1 MPPSQR
7 TGGGFRLPHDDDA
20 APIAPIFLGGTGR
33 SGKTLVRW
41 MLSSHPRI
49 VVSRRTEMWPRF
61 AGRFGDLGRPENL
74 QRCLDAM
81 LARKQIAEL
90 QPDVERLRTD
100 LAQGTPTYARLFAL
114 IHEQYAER
122 SGKQRWGD
130 QSAGVESFAEE
141 IFTAYPGA
149 RMIHMVRDPRDAYV
163 ALLDK
168 GLRRTGAVGR
178 ATASWM
184 SSVGLAER
192 NAARHPE
199 SYRIVRYEDLVA
211 APLDAMRAV
220 CGFLGETFDPAIVR
234 MEGAHRYDALRAA
247 SPDGIPVSTAY
258 VGGYRGTIAPADLAF
273 IQRAAATPMASLG
286 YAADPVRLSTFDR
299 LRGAVTWPVSRAR
312 MGAAT

>member
-7 TGGGFRLPHDDDA
+7 TGGGFRLPHDGDA
-20 APIAPIFLGGTGR
+20 ASTAPIFLGGTGR

-61 AGRFGDLGRPENL
+61 SGRFGDLSSPENL
-74 QRCLDAM
+74 ERCLDAM
-81 LARKQIAEL
+81 LARKQIAGLE
-90 QPDVERLRTD
+90 PDVERLRRD
-100 LAQGTPTYARLFAL
+100 FALGAPTYARLFAL

-122 SGKQRWGD
+122 NGKPRWGD

-141 IFTAYPGA
+141 ILTSYPGA
-149 RMIHMVRDPRDAYV
+149 RMIHMVRDPRDTYV

-168 GLRRTGAVGR
+168 GLRRAGAVGR
-178 ATASWM
+178 ATASWL

-192 NAARHPE
+192 HAARHPE
-199 SYRIVRYEDLVA
+199 SYRIIRYEDLVA
-211 APLDAMRAV
+211 APGDTMRAL
-220 CGFLGETFDPAIVR
+220 CGFLAEAFDPAMVR

-258 VGGYRGTIAPADLAF
+258 VGAYRDQIEPADLAF
-273 IQRAAATPMASLG
+273 IQRAASAPMGSFG
-286 YAADPVRLSTFDR
+286 YAPDDVQLSTFDR

-312 MGAAT
+312 MGAA